1 MMSALSHYSSAS
13 YKGHYQTIFRR
24 KLL

>member
-1 MMSALSHYSSAS
+1 MSALSHYSSAS